1 MRRGRIFI
9 WAVAVVAIALV
20 WIPGGVAGNS
30 GGSPA
35 VIARDL
41 SDGVLNGTYSH
52 AQLQRYFR
60 DATQQGYPTVTTTGS
75 NAGGAVAGTNKES
88 GGQQPI
94 AVNRAIQATKAK
106 GTLPF
111 TGAQLGLFAIVGIA
125 LVAMGFLLRKTA
137 RQKSSQPR
145 S

>member
-60 DATQQGYPTVTTTGS
+60 DATQQGYPTVTTTGD

-94 AVNRAIQATKAK
+94 AVIPATKAK

-125 LVAMGFLLRKTA
+125 LVAMGFLLRTTA

>member
-1 MRRGRIFI
+1 MRRGRIFMG
-9 WAVAVVAIALV
+9 AVAVVAIALV
-20 WIPGGVAGNS
+20 WIPGGVAGSS

-60 DATQQGYPTVTTTGS
+60 DATQQGYPTVTTTGD

-94 AVNRAIQATKAK
+94 AVIPATKAK

-125 LVAMGFLLRKTA
+125 LVAMGFLLRNTA
-137 RQKSSQPR
+137 RQKSSKPR

>member
-1 MRRGRIFI
+1 MRRGRIFVG
-9 WAVAVVAIALV
+9 AVAVVATAFV
-20 WIPGGVAGNS
+20 WIPGGIAGSS
-30 GGSPA
+30 GGTPA
-35 VIARDL
+35 DIARDL
-41 SDGVLNGTYSH
+41 SDGVLNGKYSH
-52 AQLQRYFR
+52 SQLQRYFR
-60 DATQQGYPTVTTTGS
+60 DATQQGYPTVTTATGDQ
-75 NAGGAVAGTNKES
+75 GGEVAGTNQEG

-94 AVNRAIQATKAK
+94 AVNKAVPATKTK

-125 LVAMGFLLRKTA
+125 LVAMGFLLRTTA

>member
-94 AVNRAIQATKAK
+94 AVIPATKAK

-125 LVAMGFLLRKTA
+125 LVAMGFLLRNTA
-137 RQKSSQPR
+137 RQKSSKPR

>member
-1 MRRGRIFI
+1 MRRGRIFMG
-9 WAVAVVAIALV
+9 AAAVVAIGLV
-20 WIPGGVAGNS
+20 WIPGGIAGSS

-41 SDGVLNGTYSH
+41 SDGVLNGKYTH

-60 DATQQGYPTVTTTGS
+60 DATQQGYPGTTVTTGA
-75 NAGGAVAGTNKES
+75 AGNVAGTNQEA

-94 AVNRAIQATKAK
+94 AVNRAIPATKAK
-106 GTLPF
+106 GSLPF

-125 LVAMGFLLRKTA
+125 LVGMGFLLRTTA
-137 RQKSSQPR
+137 RRKPSQSR

>member
-1 MRRGRIFI
+1 MRRGRVYIG
-9 WAVAVVAIALV
+9 AVAVVAIALV
-20 WIPGGVAGNS
+20 WIPGGVAGSS

-60 DATQQGYPTVTTTGS
+60 DATQQGYPTVTTTGD

-94 AVNRAIQATKAK
+94 AVIPATKAK

-125 LVAMGFLLRKTA
+125 LVAMGFLLRNTA
-137 RQKSSQPR
+137 RQKSSKPR